1 MAGVFDN
8 SSAGQGFDGSSS
20 SADDPVELDRIR
32 EWMDRHDW
40 DSLDEPM
47 EVRRDKEICIQLLSK
62 NHLSE
67 GGDFE
72 RNEFAHGS
80 PDPTLQS
87 TGVSD
92 DSNPSFDLN
101 PSRANAAHEK
111 GSKELPTEAAAKPR
125 FSSPQ
130 FLGVGAFGMVFSV
143 RDELLGMDVAIKFLR
158 PSKSRSRELRA
169 RFIGEAQVT
178 ASLCHPSI
186 VRVYDSGHIG
196 GLPYITSSKLD
207 GGTLADFIGHAKSLS
222 IRQAA
227 WVVARISDSVQF
239 AHSKAILHRDLK
251 PSNILLKPCD
261 LDSSEQFG
269 FEPMLTDFGLAKR
282 LDQEGS
288 STNKTRDGRVL
299 GTVRYMS
306 PEQARGAH
314 SEVGTASDIFSLG
327 IILYQLLLGKVP
339 FDDPLDQTI
348 RTMIADKEPIRPRL
362 VDKSVHA
369 DMEAVVLRCLAKDP
383 AGRYPTAMDLRLD
396 LERFLRGEPVEAKK
410 STLVRRWMYAA
421 RKHPVVTSLLTLA
434 FFTNCIAII
443 GLTFSLRNEKIS
455 NERERLRL
463 IDLVSVYT
471 EVGDDVFAGKRIR
484 DNVMLD
490 LSLQMQGVLV
500 EYLAEHPDDEKV
512 LHLKSVLS
520 HFQSMAYQRLGTSEQ
535 YIASRAEVLKILAKL
550 LQLHPENDLYRYQQ
564 FFSRLIMGEWL
575 VNMPELQPASLST
588 NGMELLEKA
597 HADIEQLSQKKPAK
611 VEYLDA
617 LAATKLSI
625 ARHLF
630 SGDRDKCKRLTSEAV
645 SISEKLWREHPDRP
659 ALAKHA
665 ITGYKTLASY
675 ALLESENE
683 LALAACENGMG
694 LFQSAWKPIED
705 EIWVVE
711 VICPVLDVWVDTLV
725 ANGKLEQALLVLD
738 DLDRYLTVL
747 RAEFPSRMYLRVLM
761 LKDGFTRVD
770 VLSQMGNQQA
780 AQIELNRLVQVV
792 DELKSQQGFLDEMR
806 GMLQSRKLP
815 DSIRTL
821 LGI

>member
-1 MAGVFDN
+1 MFDN
-8 SSAGQGFDGSSS
+8 SSARQEYDGSSS
-20 SADDPVELDRIR
+20 SADDPIELDRIR
-32 EWMDRHDW
+32 EWMDHLDW

-72 RNEFAHGS
+72 LNKSAHGS
-80 PDPTLQS
+80 PDPLEQS
-87 TGVSD
+87 TVVSV
-92 DSNPSFDLN
+92 DSNPSVDLD
-101 PSRANAAHEK
+101 PFHANSAHEK
-111 GSKELPTEAAAKPR
+111 ESKELPTEAAGKLR

-130 FLGVGAFGMVFSV
+130 FLGVGAFGIVFSV
-143 RDELLGMDVAIKFLR
+143 RDELLGMVVAIKFLR

-169 RFIGEAQVT
+169 RFIGEAHVT

-207 GGTLADFIGHAKSLS
+207 GGTLDDFIRQAKSLS

-314 SEVGTASDIFSLG
+314 SEIGTASDIFSLG

-362 VDKSVHA
+362 VDKSVSA
-369 DMEAVVLRCLAKDP
+369 DLEAVVLKCLAKEP
-383 AGRYPTAMDLRLD
+383 AARYQSATQLSLD
-396 LERFLRGEPVEAKK
+396 LERFLRGEPVEVKK
-410 STLVRRWMYAA
+410 STLVRRWSYAA
-421 RKHPVVTSLLTLA
+421 RKHPIVSSLLTLA
-434 FFTNCIAII
+434 FLTNCLAVIWLSI
-443 GLTFSLRNEKIS
+443 SLSNERVSK
-455 NERERLRL
+455 ERERLRV

-471 EVGDDVFAGKRIR
+471 GVGDDVFAGRRIK
-484 DNVMLD
+484 DKVMLD
-490 LSLQMQGVLV
+490 LSLKMQSVLV
-500 EYLAEHPDDEKV
+500 EYLDEHPDDEKV

-520 HFQSMAYQRLGTSEQ
+520 HFQSMAYQRLGTVEQ
-535 YIASRAEVLKILAKL
+535 YVAARVEVLEILTKL
-550 LQLHPENDLYRYQQ
+550 LQSHPENELYLYQQ
-564 FFSRLIMGEWL
+564 FFSHLVLGEWL
-575 VNMPELQPASLST
+575 VSMPELRPASISIS
-588 NGMELLEKA
+588 GIELLEKA
-597 HADIEQLSQKKPAK
+597 HADIEQLSQKRPAK

-617 LAATKLSI
+617 MAATKLSI
-625 ARHLF
+625 AHHLF
-630 SGDRDKCKRLTSEAV
+630 LGDQDKCKRLTSEAV
-645 SISEKLWREHPDRP
+645 VISEKLWREHPDRP
-659 ALAKHA
+659 AFAKHA
-665 ITGYKTLASY
+665 IKGYAKMATY
-675 ALLESENE
+675 ALLASEND

-705 EIWVVE
+705 EIWVVQD
-711 VICPVLDVWVDTLV
+711 ICPTLAVSVDVLV
-725 ANGKLEQALLVLD
+725 ANGKLEQALQVLD
-738 DLDRYLTVL
+738 DLDHYLAIL
-747 RAEFPSRMYLRVLM
+747 RAEFPLRMDLRIAM
-761 LKDGFTRVD
+761 LTNGFTRID

-780 AQIELNRLVQVV
+780 AQTELNRLVQVV
-792 DELKSQQGFLDEMR
+792 EESKSQQGFLDEMR

-815 DSIRTL
+815 YSIRTL